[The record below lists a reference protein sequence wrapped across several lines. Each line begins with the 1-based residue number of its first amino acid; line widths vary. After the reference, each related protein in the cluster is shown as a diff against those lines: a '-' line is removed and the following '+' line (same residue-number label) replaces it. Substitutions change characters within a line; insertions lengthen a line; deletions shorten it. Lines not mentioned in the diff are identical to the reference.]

1 MAGKDGTAR
10 KKGHTDTTLF
20 KKIFDNS
27 PIGIALTTPDLRFI
41 SVNPSWISMT
51 GYTEEE
57 LLQQTVRDITH
68 PEHVSGDLEQMRH
81 LASGAIPFYRTE
93 KRYIRKNGSIL
104 WGRLMVTPLRDTSG
118 KLMYFLTQVEDIT
131 VYRGAEQEIR
141 ESNRKLKEAQE
152 LAHLGFWNWDIT
164 TGAVEW
170 SDEVYRIFGLSP
182 ATFSPQIDSIQALSP
197 WPEDHERD
205 KELIRRATQSHT
217 PGSYEQRFLRPD
229 GSVGYYYST
238 FEGRYDTS
246 GNLIGMIGTV
256 LDITGRKKADE
267 ALRESEL
274 RFRTLVNQ
282 IPVGIAITRKTETG
296 KDLLYLNERFTE
308 MTGYAMEGITSF
320 DTGATHAYPDPEYR
334 RSLTGMFPEIFS
346 EAEKNLTGRPR
357 VTRVTCRDGTTKD
370 IEFRYTSLQSFG
382 FWTMTDISERL
393 RAEEQ
398 RETLIRELERKN
410 AELERIMH
418 TLSHDVKGP
427 LITIRSFASLLEND
441 SQSENFDI
449 LKRDIQRITSAADT
463 MQALLSDV
471 LEFSRVGRAIRHPS
485 LVSFETIAKEAA
497 GLLEG
502 LLSERCVTV
511 EIDSGLP
518 GVRVDRVRI
527 RELLVSLIENAA
539 KFSGNQ
545 PDPRIW
551 IGADTGGPD
560 PVFFVRDNGSGIDP
574 RYLTRIFNLFEKL
587 DPVIPGTGIGLPIA
601 KRIIEMHGGR
611 IWAESEGTG
620 KGTTIRFTLPM
631 RDDIPGT
638 G

>member
-1 MAGKDGTAR
+1 
-10 KKGHTDTTLF
+10 
-20 KKIFDNS
+20 
-27 PIGIALTTPDLRFI
+27 
-41 SVNPSWISMT
+41 
-51 GYTEEE
+51 
-57 LLQQTVRDITH
+57 
-68 PEHVSGDLEQMRH
+68 
-81 LASGAIPFYRTE
+81 
-93 KRYIRKNGSIL
+93 
-104 WGRLMVTPLRDTSG
+104 
-118 KLMYFLTQVEDIT
+118 
-131 VYRGAEQEIR
+131 
-141 ESNRKLKEAQE
+141 
-152 LAHLGFWNWDIT
+152 
-164 TGAVEW
+164 
-170 SDEVYRIFGLSP
+170 VYRIFGLSP
-182 ATFSPQIDSIQALSP
+182 AAFTPQIDSIQSLSP

-217 PGSYEQRFLRPD
+217 PGSYEQRFFRPD

-246 GNLIGMIGTV
+246 GNLTGIIGTV
-256 LDITGRKKADE
+256 LDITERKKADE

-274 RFRTLVNQ
+274 RFRTLVSQ
-282 IPVGIAITRKTETG
+282 MPVGIAITRQTETG
-296 KDLLYLNERFTE
+296 EDILYLNEKFTE

-320 DTGATHAYPDPEYR
+320 DAWASHAYPDPDYR
-334 RSLTGMFPEIFS
+334 RNLMGLLPEVFS
-346 EAEKNLTGRPR
+346 EAAKKITSGPR
-357 VTRVTCRDGTTKD
+357 VTRVTCRDGTVKD

-382 FWTMTDISERL
+382 FWTMTGITERL

-418 TLSHDVKGP
+418 TLSHDIKGP

-441 SQSENFDI
+441 SRSENFDI

-463 MQALLSDV
+463 MQSLLSDV
-471 LEFSRVGRAIRHPS
+471 LELSRVGKAIRHPAQ
-485 LVSFETIAKEAA
+485 VSFETIAREAA

-502 LLSERCVTV
+502 LLSERGVTV
-511 EIDSGLP
+511 EIAAGLP
-518 GVRVDRVRI
+518 EILVDRVRI

-545 PDPRIW
+545 PNPRIW
-551 IGADTGGPD
+551 IGADMGGPE

-587 DPVIPGTGIGLPIA
+587 DPAIPGTGIGLPIA

-620 KGTTIRFTLPM
+620 KGTTIRFTLPV
-631 RDDIPGT
+631 RDDTPGI